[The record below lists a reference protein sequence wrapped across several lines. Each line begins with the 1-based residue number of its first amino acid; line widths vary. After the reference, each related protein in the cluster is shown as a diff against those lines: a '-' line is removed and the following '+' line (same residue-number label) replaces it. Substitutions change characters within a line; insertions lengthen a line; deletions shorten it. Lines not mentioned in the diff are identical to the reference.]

1 VSLGFNM
8 TSRTKGYNERF
19 TYISSSMELE
29 KDDVIEW
36 HTVIT
41 YWG

>member
-1 VSLGFNM
+1 
-8 TSRTKGYNERF
+8 
-19 TYISSSMELE
+19 MELE

-41 YWG
+41 YWGWWTVVRWYPSLALISYVSRASGRL